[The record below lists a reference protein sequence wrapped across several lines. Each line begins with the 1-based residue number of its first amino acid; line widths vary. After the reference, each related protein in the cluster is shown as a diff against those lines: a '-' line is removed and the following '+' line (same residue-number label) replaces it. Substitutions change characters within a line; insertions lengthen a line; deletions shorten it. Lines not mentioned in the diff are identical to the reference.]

1 MIGCKQTFIA
11 FFTILFLFQDYNF
24 NMDRKEQIVELIA
37 QGYRNV
43 KSLAQY
49 FGVSLMTI
57 YRDVRELEKEG
68 RIVRKHGELLLREE
82 AGDLVEE
89 SLPTCAYCTKPIEK
103 RLEFTY
109 RLKKGRI
116 VRACCAHCGLLL
128 YKNIKEEDIKS
139 CMTWDFINCKPLSC
153 FSAWYVV
160 GSTALPCC
168 SPSAIAFSSK
178 EEAERFAKGFGGV
191 VLDFEK
197 AVEGIEQLM
206 KRGAPVKMNL

>member
-1 MIGCKQTFIA
+1 ME
-11 FFTILFLFQDYNF
+11 
-24 NMDRKEQIVELIA
+24 RKEKILELIA

-43 KSLAQY
+43 KTLAQY
-49 FGVSLMTI
+49 FGTSLMTI

-82 AGDLVEE
+82 AGEMVEE
-89 SLPTCAYCTKPIEK
+89 KTYSCAYCTKPVEK

-109 RLKKGRI
+109 RLKRGRVI
-116 VRACCAHCGLLL
+116 KACCAHCGLLL
-128 YKNIKEEDIKS
+128 YKNIKEEDIES

-153 FSAWYVV
+153 FSAWYVI
-160 GSTALPCC
+160 GSSALPCC

-178 EEAERFAKGFGGV
+178 EDAERFAKGFGGAV
-191 VLDFEK
+191 VDFEG

-206 KRGAPVKMNL
+206 KRGTPVKIKF

>member
-1 MIGCKQTFIA
+1 
-11 FFTILFLFQDYNF
+11 
-24 NMDRKEQIVELIA
+24 MDRKERIVELIA

-43 KSLAQY
+43 KSLAQH

-109 RLKKGRI
+109 RLKKRRI

-128 YKNIKEEDIKS
+128 YKNIKEEDIES

-168 SPSAIAFSSK
+168 SPSAIAFASK
-178 EEAERFAKGFGGV
+178 EDAEKFAKGFGGV
-191 VLDFEK
+191 VLNFEK

-206 KRGAPVKMNL
+206 KRGTPVKMNL

>member
-1 MIGCKQTFIA
+1 MG
-11 FFTILFLFQDYNF
+11 
-24 NMDRKEQIVELIA
+24 RKEQILELIA

-57 YRDVRELEKEG
+57 YRDVRELEKEK

-82 AGDLVEE
+82 LEE
-89 SLPTCAYCTKPIEK
+89 NQEEHTFQCAYCTKPMDK

-109 RLKKGRI
+109 RLKRGRI

-128 YKNIKEEDIKS
+128 YRDIREDDIQA
-139 CMTWDFINCKPLSC
+139 CMTWDFINFKPLSC

-160 GSTALPCC
+160 GSSASPCC
-168 SPSAIAFSSK
+168 SPSAIAFASRGD
-178 EEAERFAKGFGGV
+178 AEKFAKGFGGMV
-191 VLDFEK
+191 EDFEK
-197 AVEGIEQLM
+197 AIDSILELM
-206 KRGAPVKMNL
+206 KRGAPVKLELKSS